1 MESIRTKGV
10 NKMSDEKQEVQQS
23 KVEPGVCIPWE
34 EKIKEYEQ
42 IMGDEKVVQ
51 KSWEEID
58 TLAYLFV
65 WFVLIAA

>member
-1 MESIRTKGV
+1 
-10 NKMSDEKQEVQQS
+10 MSEEKQEVQQR
-23 KVEPGVCIPWE
+23 KTAPGVCIPWE
-34 EKIKEYEQ
+34 EKIKEYEK
-42 IMGDEKVVQ
+42 IMGDEEVIK

>member
-1 MESIRTKGV
+1 
-10 NKMSDEKQEVQQS
+10 MSEEKQVVQR
-23 KVEPGVCIPWE
+23 KTEPGVCIPWE
-34 EKIKEYEQ
+34 EKVKEYEK
-42 IMGDEKVVQ
+42 IMGDEEVLQ